1 MLAEKLVSMSG
12 VKKVDKKDILSESK
26 LVASLAHEWAANLVA
41 WLDFFAAD
49 WMVLPLVVK
58 TVGRLVFWK
67 VDS

>member
-1 MLAEKLVSMSG
+1 MSG

-26 LVASLAHEWAANLVA
+26 LVESLAHVWAANLVA

-58 TVGRLVFWK
+58 TVGR
-67 VDS
+67 